1 MKKIVV
7 ASDSFKG
14 SLTSLQVADAIEAGI
29 HLELPDVQVVKVPV
43 ADGGEGTMQTLVDA
57 LCGEYVQP

>member
-14 SLTSLQVADAIEAGI
+14 CLSSLQVADAVRTAIIGI
-29 HLELPDVQVVKVPV
+29 YPACEVVSVPM
-43 ADGGEGTMQTLVDA
+43 ADG
-57 LCGEYVQP
+57 

>member
-14 SLTSLQVADAIEAGI
+14 CLSSMQVADAVEHAVFQVCPSC
-29 HLELPDVQVVKVPV
+29 EVVKVDV
-43 ADGGEGTMQTLVDA
+43 ADGG
-57 LCGEYVQP
+57 